1 MNFLRGSKKRR
12 MKSELP
18 NIRTETSGNKTTTR
32 NNAANFQTT
41 PTIPHSEYFA
51 NSGWMVDQTK
61 HLNAYINEL
70 VKENERLQN
79 IVDDS
84 KTTNQLTKQ
93 MLNNYVNQINE
104 QTEDIKSLKS
114 DNLKLQEEINELQ
127 KKKRRRNDVLI
138 GGSGPFNNMNTDEEP
153 KSSNIGRVSRLL
165 GSKVAN
171 YDFQNKHE
179 DLLLELNKIKA
190 EMQGI
195 ASTSDD
201 EEPEITHNQVQKLS
215 KRDVLS
221 SLVEDNSDEDGW
233 DDKLQ
238 SLLDNSIMMNQRIL
252 FADKN
257 NQIWEII
264 KQNDLNVEDELPM
277 LEGVA

>member
-1 MNFLRGSKKRR
+1 
-12 MKSELP
+12 
-18 NIRTETSGNKTTTR
+18 
-32 NNAANFQTT
+32 
-41 PTIPHSEYFA
+41 
-51 NSGWMVDQTK
+51 
-61 HLNAYINEL
+61 
-70 VKENERLQN
+70 
-79 IVDDS
+79 
-84 KTTNQLTKQ
+84 

-221 SLVEDNSDEDGW
+221 SLVEDNSDEDG
-233 DDKLQ
+233 
-238 SLLDNSIMMNQRIL
+238 
-252 FADKN
+252 
-257 NQIWEII
+257 
-264 KQNDLNVEDELPM
+264 
-277 LEGVA
+277 